1 MTELNIEERKKRYLS
16 LIYKEMKNR
25 GFSSDEIPVV
35 IAKTGFMD
43 ALNEYPEEQLHY
55 SASAA
60 VDEILLTA
68 ANN

>member
-16 LIYKEMKNR
+16 LIHKEMKNR
-25 GFSSDEIPVV
+25 GFSSAEIPVV
-35 IAKTGFMD
+35 IAKTGFME

>member
-1 MTELNIEERKKRYLS
+1 MKTLDIEQRKQKYIL
-16 LIYKEMKNR
+16 LVYEEMKKR
-25 GFSSDEIPVV
+25 GFSSSEIPVV
-35 IAKTGFMD
+35 IGKTGFMD

>member
-1 MTELNIEERKKRYLS
+1 MTITNIEEKKQHYVS
-16 LIYKEMKNR
+16 LVYKEMKNR
-25 GFSSDEIPVV
+25 GFSSSEIPVV
-35 IAKTGFMD
+35 IGKTGFMD

-68 ANN
+68 AYN

>member
-1 MTELNIEERKKRYLS
+1 MTTNELETMKQDYINLVYC
-16 LIYKEMKNR
+16 EMKNR
-25 GFSSDEIPVV
+25 GFSSSEIPNV

-43 ALNEYPEEQLHY
+43 ALETYPEEQLHY

-68 ANN
+68 ACD